1 MVFASSVLTHPRS
14 VPATAGSDL
23 LRFHCPSCS
32 LILGGHKMAKKS
44 CVEAMTKA
52 ELLILVRKLNGDFED
67 AHLSDRL

>member
-1 MVFASSVLTHPRS
+1 
-14 VPATAGSDL
+14 
-23 LRFHCPSCS
+23 
-32 LILGGHKMAKKS
+32 MAKKS